1 MGLKPGSAHYSPRAK
16 DGELPVFVN
25 KVLLEHAIYLHIVYD
40 SFQAV
45 IAELSSCH
53 VDHMA
58 CKTYNI
64 YYSTIFQKNFATLKK
79 KNQTQGGS
87 LSRTYCHVR
96 KIPKLRCV
104 HSCMLSLQ
112 SYPTLCDLMDCSPP
126 GSSVHRI
133 LQARIL
139 EWIAMPSSRVSSQP
153 KDGTRFSYI
162 SCIGR
167 RVLYHSAAW
176 EALN

>member
-1 MGLKPGSAHYSPRAK
+1 MCA
-16 DGELPVFVN
+16 FM
-25 KVLLEHAIYLHIVYD
+25 
-40 SFQAV
+40 
-45 IAELSSCH
+45 H
-53 VDHMA
+53 V
-58 CKTYNI
+58 K
-64 YYSTIFQKNFATLKK
+64 
-79 KNQTQGGS
+79 
-87 LSRTYCHVR
+87 
-96 KIPKLRCV
+96 
-104 HSCMLSLQ
+104 SLQ

-153 KDGTRFSYI
+153 KDGTRISYI

>member
-79 KNQTQGGS
+79 KNQKQGGS

-104 HSCMLSLQ
+104 HSCMLSHFSHILLFV
-112 SYPTLCDLMDCSPP
+112 TLWTVARQAPLSIGFSRQEYWSGLPCPPLGYLPNPRMEPASRISPALAGGFFTTVLP
-126 GSSVHRI
+126 GK
-133 LQARIL
+133 
-139 EWIAMPSSRVSSQP
+139 P
-153 KDGTRFSYI
+153 
-162 SCIGR
+162 
-167 RVLYHSAAW
+167 
-176 EALN
+176 